1 MTLSTVQEAAVRAGK
16 AAFGASW
23 HPESWSHAPGRLELL
38 GNHIDYNGGSVL
50 AGAIDRS
57 VATAI
62 AHDPESSGI
71 DVVFAFGDGNPIHLD
86 PAAIGDWRIE
96 SGKQATPAD
105 YLRGVIAALT
115 TRSLPIRTGVR
126 LAIAGDVPIGF
137 GMSSSAALCVTNVLA
152 IGDQPL
158 APRDTVLIAQEAE
171 HRAGSPVGA
180 MDQSASVAG
189 DIILFNGET
198 VTWEHLT
205 PDLGNLVFAV
215 AHSGVDHALSA
226 SSYPVRVAES
236 QEALGVIHQQID
248 PGLSSLAAI
257 TPDQWQ
263 QIESAGFLPPV
274 LHRRVRHVVG
284 EQQRVEQGV
293 LAVAANDWQAFG
305 NLMTQSGRSSAT
317 DYEISHPVVEE
328 LVAALIAMPGV
339 LGARMMGGGE
349 GGPALA
355 LLDNRVAADV
365 ATALERDFYTKH
377 PVQAAG
383 GAFQVCRFGPGASRD
398 LA

>member
-1 MTLSTVQEAAVRAGK
+1 MTFTTVQEAAVRAGK

-23 HPESWSHAPGRLELL
+23 HPESWAHAPGRLELL

-57 VATAI
+57 VATGI
-62 AHDPESSGI
+62 ASTPHAAGI
-71 DVVFAFGDGNPIHLD
+71 DVVFAQDAGTVIHLD
-86 PAAIGDWRIE
+86 PDALGDWRME
-96 SGKQATPAD
+96 PGTQAAPAD

-115 TRSLPIRTGVR
+115 ARSLPVRTGVQ
-126 LAIAGDVPIGF
+126 LSIAGDVPIGF
-137 GMSSSAALCVTNVLA
+137 GMSSSAALCITNVLA
-152 IGDQPL
+152 MLDRPL
-158 APRDTVLIAQEAE
+158 SQRDTVLIAQEAE

-189 DIILFNGET
+189 DIILFDGET
-198 VTWEHLT
+198 VTWQHLT

-236 QEALGVIHQQID
+236 REALGLIRQQID

-257 TPDQWQ
+257 TADQWQ
-263 QIESAGFLPPV
+263 QIVSAGFLPPV

-284 EQQRVEQGV
+284 EQDRVMQGV
-293 LAVAANDWQAFG
+293 EAVAINDWATFG
-305 NLMTQSGRSSAT
+305 ALMTESGHSSAT

-328 LVAALIAMPGV
+328 LVAALNAMPGV

-355 LLDNRVAADV
+355 LLDGRAATGVEAALNR
-365 ATALERDFYTKH
+365 EFYTRH
-377 PVQAAG
+377 PVDSPG
-383 GAFQVCRFGPGASRD
+383 GAFQVCRFGPGASREFT
-398 LA
+398 